1 MKIRLGT
8 VLKLSGAALALLLIA
23 GIVAPYLGADRYG
36 ERLRGSLERALGR
49 RVEFLGPVRFSLFKG
64 PGFSVENVVI
74 HEDPSIGIEPMAY
87 MDRIDVTPGFW
98 TLFGGKFVIASI
110 RLEGA
115 SINLAK
121 SGPASEWGRWNF
133 ASLVN
138 PSVLRAAPAIHV
150 RNSSFRNSRINFKF
164 GDLKSVFY
172 LTETDLDVSPPGSR
186 GSGWKVSGAAKLAR
200 TDRPAQSLGSF
211 TVKGRWY
218 VAPERVDL
226 DVQLDRTGLGELTA
240 LMRGQAGS
248 VHGTIAARLHLGG
261 PIDNIGILG
270 RLNIED
276 VHRWDLLPPQGQ
288 GWPLDIRGRLD
299 LIAQQLELQSN
310 SPGNAP
316 LPLWVRFRAND
327 YLSQPRWAVT
337 VNWNQFP
344 VAPLMELARHM
355 GAQFPPKLK
364 LAGSMD
370 GAIGYSGLGSFQGEL
385 AFHDTALTIPDS
397 PPIRFDQAHIVLD
410 HGHVRLSPAV
420 VRTADQDQAQIEADY
435 AVDQETLDLSISAE
449 AMKVASL
456 RAQVALAAV
465 PWLEQIRSGQWSG
478 QLRYRLAP
486 AKAGW
491 SGHLELSDAQIAVP
505 GLADPLVIASARAQ
519 IDGARVVL
527 DRVEAQAGKV
537 AFTGEYR
544 YEPGAARPHRLRLR
558 AEELDAADLEAEFM
572 PTLSR
577 GASLIAR
584 ALGRVAVPDWLKQRA
599 VDGTVQIDDLLLA
612 GRRLEN
618 VRARLVWDVARVEF
632 DGIQAKLDRA
642 AITGKL
648 AVNLRAAR
656 PSYKLTAKVKG
667 LDWQSGKLDADGTL
681 ETSGT
686 GSQLLANLTSEG
698 IFTGAALDFGMLAPW
713 RSVTGSYS
721 LAWFEAAPRLRLTG
735 LNLRTEDDTY
745 TGRGATQE
753 DGSLVIL
760 LTSGA
765 KEMRMSGTLAK
776 LKVEEAVKQ

>member
-8 VLKLSGAALALLLIA
+8 VVKLAGVALALLLLV
-23 GIVAPYLGADRYG
+23 GMVAPYLGADQYG

-98 TLFGGKFVIASI
+98 ALFGGKFVIASI

-121 SGPASEWGRWNF
+121 SGAVSEWGRWNF

-150 RNSSFRNSRINFKF
+150 RNSSQRDSRINFKF
-164 GDLKSVFY
+164 GDVKSVFY
-172 LTETDLDVSPPGSR
+172 LTQTDLDIAPPSSR
-186 GSGWKVSGAAKLAR
+186 GRGWSVSGSAKLAR
-200 TDRPAQSLGSF
+200 TDRSAQGLGSV
-211 TVKGRWY
+211 TVKGRWF
-218 VAPERVDL
+218 VAPERLDL
-226 DVQLDRTGLGELTA
+226 DVELDRTGLGEITA
-240 LMRGQAGS
+240 LMRGQTGS
-248 VHGTIAARLHLGG
+248 IHGTISARVHLGG

-276 VHRWDLLPPQGQ
+276 VHRWDLLPGNGQ
-288 GWPLDIRGRLD
+288 AWPLDLRGRLD

-327 YLSQPRWAVT
+327 YLLKPRWAVT

-364 LAGSMD
+364 LSGSMD
-370 GAIGYSGLGSFQGEL
+370 GAIGYSGQGSFQGQL

-397 PPIRFDQAHIVLD
+397 PPIRFEQAYMVVD

-420 VRTADQDQAQIEADY
+420 VRTADQEQAQIEADY
-435 AVDQETLDLSISAE
+435 AMDEEALDLSISAE

-465 PWLEQIRSGQWSG
+465 PWLEQVTSGQWSG
-478 QLRYRLAP
+478 QLHYRVAGG
-486 AKAGW
+486 KAGW
-491 SGHLELSDAQIAVP
+491 TGRLELGDAQIAVP
-505 GLADPLVIASARAQ
+505 GLADPLEIASARAQ
-519 IDGARVVL
+519 IDGARIVL
-527 DRVEAQAGKV
+527 DRLEAQAGKV

-544 YEPGAARPHRLRLR
+544 YEPGVARPHRLRLR
-558 AEELDAADLEAEFM
+558 AEEVDAADLEAEFM

-577 GASLIAR
+577 STSLIAR
-584 ALGRVAVPDWLKQRA
+584 ALGRAPVPVWLSGRA

-612 GRRLEN
+612 GCHLKN
-618 VRARLVWDVARVEF
+618 VRARMLWDVARVEF
-632 DGIQAKLDRA
+632 EGIQAKLDRA

-648 AVNLRAAR
+648 AVNLRTAR
-656 PSYKLTAKVKG
+656 PSYMLTAKVKG
-667 LDWQSGKLDADGTL
+667 LDWQGGKLDADGTL
-681 ETSGT
+681 ETSGR
-686 GSQLLANLTSEG
+686 GRQLLANLTSEG
-698 IFTGAALDFGMLAPW
+698 TFTGAALDFGTLEAW
-713 RSVTGSYS
+713 RSISGSYN
-721 LAWFEAAPRLRLTG
+721 LAWSQTAPRLRLTG
-735 LNLRTEDDTY
+735 LNLRTEDETY
-745 TGRGATQE
+745 TGRGATQD
-753 DGSLVIL
+753 DGRLVIL
-760 LTSGA
+760 LTSGS
-765 KEMRMSGTLAK
+765 KEMRMRGTLAK
-776 LKVEEAVKQ
+776 LKVEEAGKP

>member
-1 MKIRLGT
+1 MKIRPGA
-8 VLKLSGAALALLLIA
+8 VLKLAGAALALLLTV
-23 GIVAPYLGADRYG
+23 GIVAPYLGTDRYG
-36 ERLRGSLERALGR
+36 QRLHGSLERALGR
-49 RVEFLGPVRFSLFKG
+49 RVEFQGPVRFSLFTG

-74 HEDPSIGIEPMAY
+74 HEDPSIGIEPIAY

-98 TLFGGKFVIASI
+98 SLLGGKFVISSI

-133 ASLVN
+133 STLVN
-138 PSVLRAAPAIHV
+138 PTVLRAAPAIHI
-150 RNSSFRNSRINFKF
+150 RNSSLRYSRINFKF
-164 GDLKSVFY
+164 GDVKSVFY

-186 GSGWKVSGAAKLAR
+186 GGGWRVSGSAKLAR
-200 TDRPAQSLGSF
+200 TDRSAQGLGSF
-211 TVKGRWY
+211 TVKGRWF

-226 DVQLDRTGLGELTA
+226 DAELDRTGLGEITA
-240 LMRGQAGS
+240 LMRGQTGS
-248 VHGTIAARLHLGG
+248 IHGTLSARVHLGG

-276 VHRWDLLPPQGQ
+276 VHRWDLLPPKGQ

-316 LPLWVRFRAND
+316 LPLWLRFRVND

-344 VAPLMELARHM
+344 LAPLLELARHM

-364 LAGSMD
+364 LSGSMD
-370 GAIGYSGLGSFQGEL
+370 GAIGYSGQGSFQGEL
-385 AFHDTALTIPDS
+385 AFHDTAVTIPDS
-397 PPIRFDQAHIVLD
+397 PPVRFEQAHMVLD

-420 VRTADQDQAQIEADY
+420 VRTAGQEQAQIEADY
-435 AVDQETLDLSISAE
+435 AMDEEALELSISAE
-449 AMKVASL
+449 AMQVASL

-465 PWLEQIRSGQWSG
+465 PWLEQVRSGQWSG
-478 QLRYRLAP
+478 QLHYRLAA

-491 SGHLELSDAQIAVP
+491 TGHLQLGDAQIAVP
-505 GLADPLVIASARAQ
+505 GLADPLQIASARAQ
-519 IDGARVVL
+519 IDGSRIVL
-527 DRVEAQAGKV
+527 DRLKAQAGKV

-558 AEELDAADLEAEFM
+558 AEKVEAADLEAEFM

-577 GASLIAR
+577 NASLIAR
-584 ALGRVAVPDWLKQRA
+584 ALGRAPVPGWLAGRA
-599 VDGTVQIDDLLLA
+599 VDGTVQIGDLLLA
-612 GRRLEN
+612 GCHLEN
-618 VRARLVWDVARVEF
+618 LRARLLWDVARLEF
-632 DGIQAKLDRA
+632 DGIQARLDRA

-648 AVNLRAAR
+648 SVSLRAAR

-667 LDWQSGKLDADGTL
+667 LDWQAGKLDADGTV

-686 GSQLLANLTSEG
+686 GSQLLANLKSEG
-698 IFTGAALDFGMLAPW
+698 NFTGAALDFGTLDPW
-713 RSVTGSYS
+713 RSVSGSYN
-721 LAWFEAAPRLRLTG
+721 LAWVQTLPRLRLTG
-735 LNLRTEDDTY
+735 LNLRTEDETY
-745 TGRGATQE
+745 TGRGATQD
-753 DGSLVIL
+753 DGRLVIL
-760 LTSGA
+760 LTSGS
-765 KEMRMSGTLAK
+765 KEMRVSGTLAK
-776 LKVEEAVKQ
+776 LKVE